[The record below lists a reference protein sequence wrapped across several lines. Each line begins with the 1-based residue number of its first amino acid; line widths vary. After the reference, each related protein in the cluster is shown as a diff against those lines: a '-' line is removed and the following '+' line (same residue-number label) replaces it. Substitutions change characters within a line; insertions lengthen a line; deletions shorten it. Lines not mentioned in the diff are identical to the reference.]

1 MAKLTI
7 GDLVEVASSD
17 EILETLDANGTL
29 NGLPFMPE
37 MLEYCGKRFR
47 LATMI
52 QKTCV
57 ESSPRFFD
65 VRGFRGG
72 DVWVLDELR
81 CSGAEH
87 DECGRRCLLFWRAAW
102 LRKVEVSRPLLQI
115 DPVVCE
121 QARSRLK
128 TFSAPGVYFCQ
139 STELVKATE
148 SLSKSQRFLKCIA
161 DIRAGAVGVFE
172 MLVLVARWLWW
183 KTVLQFVPRHLVGPL
198 TRTPVSNLSLAVG
211 EVVEVK
217 SAHEIV
223 QTLDRGGCTRG
234 LRYDRTL
241 NKFGG
246 KEQKVLFRLD
256 RMISE
261 PTGKMLTVGGT
272 VMLEGAMCPC
282 YAAVFGGCP
291 RKDFVYWREVWLKR
305 AGVSETETTALR

>member
-1 MAKLTI
+1 MANLLI
-7 GDLVEVASSD
+7 GDLVEVVSSA
-17 EILETLDANGTL
+17 EILQTLDANGSL

-47 LATMI
+47 LANMI

-65 VRGFRGG
+65 LRGFREG

-87 DECGRRCLLFWRAAW
+87 DECGRRCLLFWKAAW
-102 LRKVEVSRPLLQI
+102 LRKVDVSQPLRQRH
-115 DPVVCE
+115 PVDCE

-128 TFSAPGVYFCQ
+128 TFSAPGIYFCQ

-148 SLSKSQRFLKCIA
+148 SLSKPQRFLKCIA

-172 MLVLVARWLWW
+172 MLVLVVRWLCW
-183 KTVLQFVPRHLVGPL
+183 KTVLQFVPRHLVGTL
-198 TRTPVSNLSLAVG
+198 TRTPGSNLNLEVG
-211 EVVEVK
+211 EIVEVK
-217 SAHEIV
+217 CANEIV
-223 QTLDRGGCTRG
+223 QSLDRGGCNRG

-246 KEQKVLFRLD
+246 KEHKVLHRLD

-261 PTGKMLTVGGT
+261 PTGKMLKVGNT
-272 VMLEGAMCPC
+272 VMLEEAMCPC

-305 AGVSETETTALR
+305 VGVNKAETTASQ